1 MKKTNKQRIE
11 KIVKKVKPTHC
22 DNDPFPFSEVKNS
35 ERLPLILDIYTKIV
49 NLCIENKIIPTTEKS
64 ALINPILKTNLD
76 SQCLK
81 SYRPVSNL
89 PFLSKIIEN
98 VILDQLQTHLNDN
111 NILPDNQSAYRQMYS
126 TETALCSIVNDL
138 IINTEKGECSLLILL
153 DLSAAFDTVVHNTL
167 YKDLKK
173 IGIDGDA
180 LELLSNYLQGRT
192 YNVKIRNSI
201 SQIKPLTRGVP
212 QGSVLGPILFC
223 IYTIELSYIL
233 RKHNVKFKLFADDT
247 QFYLTVN
254 DINETVRSITTIITE
269 IKNWMNYKKL
279 KLNEDKTECLLI
291 GKKSKL
297 LALNIRNINLMGN
310 KVKITEQIKSLGVI
324 FDETLSFNAQI
335 NQATR
340 TAGYHLRNIA
350 FIKKYLDE
358 SLITKLVHNFVLSRL
373 DYCNSLY
380 YGLPNYQLKKLQN
393 IQNRAARL
401 IKGTST
407 RDRITP
413 VLIDLH
419 WLPIK
424 ARITFKICTL
434 AFQALKFNKP
444 QYLRNTLKEFKPSTN
459 ITLRHALEPLRLEQQ
474 RSLSKLGDRAFE
486 RCVPTLMNNIPK
498 DIKQCDDVKI
508 FKRKLK
514 THIFNECY
522 NMIEQ
527 KINDNYKL

>member
-1 MKKTNKQRIE
+1 MRNIEVENTNTISPIHKLVLFNIEIARKNIQKKKIIFRDKRGLNKESLLEDINTNMLKKDGDPCQHRPQNKRDCPECYSELYYHIAKETYENKCPIVEKEIVIKENAPWFCSEILHAKRNKRKKERAMNRLYNDRTRDEFKQARNELTHLINIKKKEFYKRKTEEAGNDIGKLYNILDGLTGKSKKQSLPESPSDIELANKFAEFFESKITTIFDNIEIVENYQTVVQREPQNKLYRFEKTNQQRIE

-201 SQIKPLTRGVP
+201 SQIKPLKRGVP

-223 IYTIELSYIL
+223 IYHRTLIYFE
-233 RKHNVKFKLFADDT
+233 
-247 QFYLTVN
+247 
-254 DINETVRSITTIITE
+254 
-269 IKNWMNYKKL
+269 
-279 KLNEDKTECLLI
+279 KT
-291 GKKSKL
+291 
-297 LALNIRNINLMGN
+297 
-310 KVKITEQIKSLGVI
+310 
-324 FDETLSFNAQI
+324 
-335 NQATR
+335 
-340 TAGYHLRNIA
+340 
-350 FIKKYLDE
+350 
-358 SLITKLVHNFVLSRL
+358 
-373 DYCNSLY
+373 
-380 YGLPNYQLKKLQN
+380 
-393 IQNRAARL
+393 
-401 IKGTST
+401 
-407 RDRITP
+407 
-413 VLIDLH
+413 
-419 WLPIK
+419 
-424 ARITFKICTL
+424 
-434 AFQALKFNKP
+434 
-444 QYLRNTLKEFKPSTN
+444 
-459 ITLRHALEPLRLEQQ
+459 
-474 RSLSKLGDRAFE
+474 
-486 RCVPTLMNNIPK
+486 
-498 DIKQCDDVKI
+498 
-508 FKRKLK
+508 
-514 THIFNECY
+514 
-522 NMIEQ
+522 
-527 KINDNYKL
+527 